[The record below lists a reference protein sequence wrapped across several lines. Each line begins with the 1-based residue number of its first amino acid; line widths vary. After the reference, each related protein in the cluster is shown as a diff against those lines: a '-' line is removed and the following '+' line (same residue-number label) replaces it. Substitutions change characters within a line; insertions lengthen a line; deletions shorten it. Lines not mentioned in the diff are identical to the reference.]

1 MLNLVQPRVD
11 CEMLRTRLPREYP
24 EVPENLELLPGA
36 GTGNHSFQ
44 ARADG
49 QGWFVRVRNPKYAAA
64 PAMEFE
70 HDLLVA
76 LREAGLPVHPPL
88 LSRQGKPW
96 AWIGSACV
104 QLSPL
109 VVGEAFTPGC
119 QAQITAAARFLARL
133 HQEGRRF
140 LGDPRKQWDREDSY
154 MVIFAGFDLVRHRD
168 TDGRYAAD
176 LNALAQSL
184 HHFLGELPAQRF
196 WKLPQSIVHADFHQ
210 GNLLF
215 RGDQL
220 AGVFDWD
227 YACEH
232 PRLKDVANALMYLA
246 ARRPRPFDPGDIR
259 TYVQPPT
266 FEPAWVEAFLSA
278 YEASEPLTDEEW
290 AVLPAMMVGRWMQT
304 RSCAIIK
311 LPEEERL
318 EVFCDQMAQTLD
330 QLWSFRAPGRGP
342 AL

>member
-1 MLNLVQPRVD
+1 
-11 CEMLRTRLPREYP
+11 
-24 EVPENLELLPGA
+24 
-36 GTGNHSFQ
+36 
-44 ARADG
+44 
-49 QGWFVRVRNPKYAAA
+49 
-64 PAMEFE
+64 
-70 HDLLVA
+70 
-76 LREAGLPVHPPL
+76 
-88 LSRQGKPW
+88 
-96 AWIGSACV
+96 
-104 QLSPL
+104 
-109 VVGEAFTPGC
+109 
-119 QAQITAAARFLARL
+119 
-133 HQEGRRF
+133 
-140 LGDPRKQWDREDSY
+140 

-232 PRLKDVANALMYLA
+232 PRLKDVANALIPRCPEA
-246 ARRPRPFDPGDIR
+246 AAIRSRRHPHLRAAAH
-259 TYVQPPT
+259 

-290 AVLPAMMVGRWMQT
+290 AVLR
-304 RSCAIIK
+304 R
-311 LPEEERL
+311 
-318 EVFCDQMAQTLD
+318 
-330 QLWSFRAPGRGP
+330 
-342 AL
+342 